1 MIVAIGSRNRV
12 SRAGWVQD
20 HLLVVIGGAIIGFMI
35 AVALFAPFLAP
46 YDPNAVN
53 PAHILEAPG
62 AAHWAGTDEL
72 GRDLY
77 SRVIWGARPS
87 LAVAFGIVAI
97 AATFGTVIGCVSGLL
112 GGFVDTL
119 VMRAV
124 EIVMALPGLVIA
136 LALTAALGPSLVNLT
151 IALGA
156 LGVPFYVRFSR
167 GQTLSLR
174 QRPYVL
180 AARVMGA
187 STGFIIFRHVI
198 PNLLSSV
205 VVVASLG
212 LSGAILAG
220 SGLSFI
226 GLGAQPPLAEW
237 GALVNSGRQ
246 YILDQWWYA
255 VIPGIA
261 ILLTAVAFNLLGD
274 GVRDLLD
281 PKTR

>member
-1 MIVAIGSRNRV
+1 MIVAFESRNDARV
-12 SRAGWVQD
+12 GLWIRQHVLASVGV
-20 HLLVVIGGAIIGFMI
+20 LIIGAMI
-35 AVALFAPFLAP
+35 AIAVFAPILAP

-53 PAHILEAPG
+53 SAHILEAPN

-72 GRDLY
+72 GRDLL

-87 LAVAFGIVAI
+87 LAVAFGIVSI
-97 AATFGTVIGCVSGLL
+97 AAISGTIIGCLTGLV
-112 GGFVDTL
+112 GGIIDTL

-124 EIVMALPGLVIA
+124 ELVLALPGLVIA

-151 IALGA
+151 LALGL
-156 LGVPFYVRFSR
+156 LGIPFYVRLAR

-174 QRPYVL
+174 ERSYVL
-180 AARVMGA
+180 VAHTMGA
-187 STGFIIFRHVI
+187 STPFIVFRHII
-198 PNLLSSV
+198 PNLMSSV
-205 VVVASLG
+205 VVIASLS

-237 GALVNSGRQ
+237 GALANSGRQ

-255 VIPGIA
+255 IVPGAA
-261 ILLTAVAFNLLGD
+261 ILVTAVAFNLLGD
-274 GVRDLLD
+274 GVRDVLD
-281 PKTR
+281 PKDR